1 MDDGL
6 CGDKNTTINPL
17 FSEVRCETCRDRV
30 AQVSL
35 YLAWFVLITEH
46 LLILLKVFLMIAIPD
61 KPLWVVRASERRR
74 YAFEKERDPGPG
86 GSSKR
91 VRGAEAEHRSGDA
104 RI

>member
-1 MDDGL
+1 
-6 CGDKNTTINPL
+6 
-17 FSEVRCETCRDRV
+17 
-30 AQVSL
+30 
-35 YLAWFVLITEH
+35 
-46 LLILLKVFLMIAIPD
+46 
-61 KPLWVVRASERRR
+61 VRASERRR